1 MPWKIVNLD
10 YESGRPHLHIKDPNQ
25 PIHLRSY
32 FDSRQVEIGLGA
44 DEPDECFVRATVSAD
59 NVIVAAT
66 KFEPRHVAILSS
78 ILASLDIDAEE
89 RDGAL
94 AWMNERLSQGRA
106 PRDRD
111 GLLAGNVDA
120 FPPPTGWPYDLDDAA
135 LFDSIRDSEGIPSTR
150 FAALLREA
158 KRRGLRVET
167 RSAGASDRTK
177 PNAGAPGPEVFR
189 RR

>member
-10 YESGRPHLHIKDPNQ
+10 YESARPHLHIKDPGQ

-32 FDSRQVEIGLGA
+32 FDKGLVEIGLGA
-44 DEPDECFVRATVSAD
+44 DEPDECFVRATVTAD
-59 NVIVAAT
+59 NVVVAAT
-66 KFEPRHVAILSS
+66 KFEPKHVAILSS

-94 AWMNERLSQGRA
+94 AWMNERMNDARA
-106 PRDRD
+106 SRDRD
-111 GLLAGNVDA
+111 GLLPGNVQS
-120 FPPPTGWPYDLDDAA
+120 FPAPTGWPYDLDDAA
-135 LFDSIRDSEGIPSTR
+135 LLDSIRDSEGIPSTR

-167 RSAGASDRTK
+167 RSASAHDRAK
-177 PNAGAPGPEVFR
+177 PNAGAPGPEIFR